1 MTSRRNR
8 EDDRAAWAQG
18 WSIAYTIVGIGL
30 ETALPA
36 LLGAWLDRR
45 WNTGPWLLLGGVT
58 VGLIVGGSSLIS
70 FAIRQQKASAR
81 RSNAST
87 PSGNDRAFP
96 LEESKEGDD
105 RGTSSDHE
113 RP

>member
-1 MTSRRNR
+1 MIPRRNS

-45 WNTGPWLLLGGVT
+45 WDTGPWLLLAGVAI
-58 VGLIVGGSSLIS
+58 GLLVGGSSLIS
-70 FAIRQQKASAR
+70 FAVRQQKATAR
-81 RSNAST
+81 HTSPVGPHHTNST
-87 PSGNDRAFP
+87 AENDTEPGPSDRKPPSG
-96 LEESKEGDD
+96 
-105 RGTSSDHE
+105 
-113 RP
+113 